1 LPVLASF
8 FKFPSFTGVFA
19 LARSRS
25 IDRSIDRSFK
35 LPAFPGVLVLPG
47 LNPIL
52 GFRLLPSPFALLR
65 SRSILDFTSLEPFP
79 EPFYAIPG
87 LLHFLETISLW
98 PRLLSHGFQPLSG
111 RRRYSDRAFIP
122 ADLMSLP
129 VRTYPLSMRR
139 VRISH
144 LRKFLPL
151 FLRVRSMPKIHFYYL
166 LSGRLRFLRF

>member
-1 LPVLASF
+1 LPVLA
-8 FKFPSFTGVFA
+8 
-19 LARSRS
+19 RYY
-25 IDRSIDRSFK
+25 K

-52 GFRLLPSPFALLR
+52 GFRLLPSLSAFLR
-65 SRSILDFTSLEPFP
+65 FRSILSVTSLEPFP
-79 EPFYAIPG
+79 EPFYAFPG
-87 LLHFLETISLW
+87 LLHFLEPISLW

-111 RRRYSDRAFIP
+111 RRRYSDRAFIL

-151 FLRVRSMPKIHFYYL
+151 FLRARSMPKIHFYSLLPGRPRSCPFSLDPLSYL
-166 LSGRLRFLRF
+166 LSRASSFAPGLIRF